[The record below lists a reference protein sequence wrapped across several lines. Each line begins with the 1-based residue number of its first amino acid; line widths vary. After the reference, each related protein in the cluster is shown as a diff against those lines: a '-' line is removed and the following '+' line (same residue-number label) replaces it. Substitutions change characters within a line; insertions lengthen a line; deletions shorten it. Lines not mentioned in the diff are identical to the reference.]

1 MSRRRMYS
9 YNSPAHSP
17 SSHATPIKRYIV
29 HIVDTFRTDFGNY
42 PKNPIYH
49 YGTEGLVS
57 CVSPI
62 APGIEKI
69 RSQWSNWIRI
79 QFLGDG
85 QRFHFML
92 PVNFIHQHIVG
103 YLQKRGHDEGCRRI
117 LFAYTV
123 GGEGISV
130 LFCYGIE

>member
-1 MSRRRMYS
+1 MYS

-62 APGIEKI
+62 ALGIEKI
-69 RSQWSNWIRI
+69 RSQ
-79 QFLGDG
+79 G
-85 QRFHFML
+85 
-92 PVNFIHQHIVG
+92 
-103 YLQKRGHDEGCRRI
+103 
-117 LFAYTV
+117 
-123 GGEGISV
+123 
-130 LFCYGIE
+130 